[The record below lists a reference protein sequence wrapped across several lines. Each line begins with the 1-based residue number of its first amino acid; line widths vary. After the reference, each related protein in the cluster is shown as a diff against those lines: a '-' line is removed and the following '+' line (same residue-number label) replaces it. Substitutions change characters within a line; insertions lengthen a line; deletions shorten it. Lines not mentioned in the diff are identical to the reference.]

1 MSQINSTH
9 QPDDHSLPAVNQ
21 ADPSSNMMNAATDG
35 QVDEISA
42 VSKGTTPQGSNNA
55 VTTEKLHDMA
65 GNSQQGLSQ
74 MSKLS
79 PEIADDADLIEK
91 EWVNRAKVII
101 AKTKDDPH
109 LQNEEISKYKADYI
123 KKRYNKDIKV
133 SGT

>member
-1 MSQINSTH
+1 MSPINSTY
-9 QPDDHSLPAVNQ
+9 QSDDHSLPAVNP
-21 ADPSSNMMNAATDG
+21 ANPPSSMKNMATDG
-35 QVDEISA
+35 QVDEASA
-42 VSKGTTPQGSNNA
+42 VSKGAPLQSTSNA
-55 VTTEKLHDMA
+55 VTTEKRRDMA
-65 GNSQQGLSQ
+65 VGPQQGPSQ
-74 MSKLS
+74 ISKLS

-109 LQNEEISKYKADYI
+109 LQNEEINKYKADYI